1 MERISG
7 NNGTDQK
14 YIVVAK
20 NGNVALGL
28 YLKAARDFDRDEIS
42 GSFPFSVLG
51 RFRAAAAPG
60 YEATAEEI
68 NDAFKPLPFEK
79 FAAEHGGM
87 AVRASC
93 SVAYHTN
100 QILRATVV
108 EALDNV
114 KIGSKIL
121 EWLIQY
127 ISPGCIVLTAPQLHT
142 AITDQIAKKAGEQHG
157 PMSAA
162 KYIADTDSNV
172 AANVVQIEDQ
182 YAEDLQLAREAFDAA
197 KAKADLLRDE
207 AATLLTSKYREAHP
221 EFIFTAAETSGEFNL
236 ASLLENDDPDC
247 ASGCDCGDCD
257 SDDDPGYDA

>member
-7 NNGTDQK
+7 NNGTDEK

-28 YLKAARDFDRDEIS
+28 YLKAARDYDRDEIS
-42 GSFPFSVLG
+42 GCYPFSIMG

-60 YEATAEEI
+60 CEATAEEI

-79 FAAEHGGM
+79 FAANNGSL

-93 SVAYHTN
+93 SVSYYTN

-114 KIGSKIL
+114 KIGAKIL

-127 ISPGCIVLTAPQLHT
+127 ISPGCIVMTAPQLHT
-142 AITDQIAKKAGEQHG
+142 VITDEIAKKVGQKDGH
-157 PMSAA
+157 MSAVN
-162 KYIADTDSNV
+162 YIAESDSNV
-172 AANVVQIEDQ
+172 SANVLQIEDQ
-182 YAEDLQLAREAFDAA
+182 HAEDLQLAREVFDAA
-197 KAKADLLRDE
+197 KGKADFLRDE
-207 AATLLTSKYREAHP
+207 AAKLLTEKYREAHP
-221 EFIFTAAETSGEFNL
+221 EFVFTAAETSGEFNL
-236 ASLLENDDPDC
+236 ASLLDGDD
-247 ASGCDCGDCD
+247 DCGDCD
-257 SDDDPGYDA
+257 SDDDPAYDA

>member
-7 NNGTDQK
+7 NNGTDEK

-28 YLKAARDFDRDEIS
+28 YLKAHRDFDRDEIS
-42 GSFPFSVLG
+42 GCYPFTITG

-60 YEATAEEI
+60 CEATAEEI

-79 FAAEHGGM
+79 FAAESGSL

-93 SVAYHTN
+93 TVSYQTN

-121 EWLIQY
+121 EWLAQY
-127 ISPGCIVLTAPQLHT
+127 ISPGCIVMTGPQLHT
-142 AITDQIAKKAGEQHG
+142 AVTDEIAKKVGAKDGH
-157 PMSAA
+157 MDAV
-162 KYIADTDSNV
+162 KYIADTDTDSNV
-172 AANVVQIEDQ
+172 AANVLQIDDQ
-182 YAEDLQLAREAFDAA
+182 HAEDHQLAREVFDAA
-197 KAKADLLRDE
+197 IAKADFLRDE
-207 AATLLTSKYREAHP
+207 AAKLLTEKYREAHP
-221 EFIFTAAETSGEFNL
+221 EFIFTAAETNGEFNL
-236 ASLLENDDPDC
+236 ASLLEGEGVDEE
-247 ASGCDCGDCD
+247 SEY
-257 SDDDPGYDA
+257 DDDPAYDA